1 MYIGINAADEFSCR
15 HAKKTVLCSQLQR
28 DLFTLDKIAHC
39 AIPQLVSD
47 LGISVPLS
55 ALKLFSFDFLSGL
68 SIMDNQRTQTQNI
81 ERRGEKKR

>member
-1 MYIGINAADEFSCR
+1 MQKRIEI
-15 HAKKTVLCSQLQR
+15 CSQLQR
-28 DLFTLDKIAHC
+28 GLFTPDKIAHC
-39 AIPQLVSD
+39 AIPQLESD

-81 ERRGEKKR
+81 EPCGEKKR